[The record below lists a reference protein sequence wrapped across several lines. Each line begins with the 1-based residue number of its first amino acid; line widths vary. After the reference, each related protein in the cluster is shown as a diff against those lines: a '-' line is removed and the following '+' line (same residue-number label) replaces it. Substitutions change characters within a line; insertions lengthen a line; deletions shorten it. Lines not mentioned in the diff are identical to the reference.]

1 MVLKFT
7 KPYIV
12 WLAHNLVIGLVFAVS
27 IFSILPTPAYGQWML
42 DNKEQ
47 LPLGQSLGNWVPLAK
62 DRVHD
67 PRGPSLVELQ
77 EPSEGLSELPPHLS
91 GNRVFWGKA
100 LDQGAISPR
109 RTIYPS
115 KEKFEVLDLDVLM
128 DLFGSMDIVRFP
140 HKIHT
145 QWLTCNNCHEELFKS
160 KAGVNKLSMNSI
172 LQGEQCGLCHGSV
185 AFPLTQCQLCHSV
198 ERRTN
203 KWQMNK
209 AKE

>member
-1 MVLKFT
+1 M
-7 KPYIV
+7 
-12 WLAHNLVIGLVFAVS
+12 
-27 IFSILPTPAYGQWML
+27 GQP
-42 DNKEQ
+42 Q
-47 LPLGQSLGNWVPLAK
+47 GNWVPLPK

-67 PRGPSLVELQ
+67 PRSPSLVELQ
-77 EPSEGLSELPPHLS
+77 DPSEGLSELPPHQS
-91 GNRVFWGKA
+91 GNRVLWGKA
-100 LDQGAISPR
+100 LDQGAINPR
-109 RTIYPS
+109 RTLIPTN
-115 KEKFEVLDLDVLM
+115 EKFEVLDLDVLM
-128 DLFGSMDIVRFP
+128 DLNGSMDIVRFP

-160 KAGVNKLSMNSI
+160 KIGANKISMNQI

-198 ERRTN
+198 ERQAS

>member
-1 MVLKFT
+1 M
-7 KPYIV
+7 KPCTD
-12 WLAHNLVIGLVFAVS
+12 WFALHFVIGRASTV
-27 IFSILPTPAYGQWML
+27 IFLSALAWPAFGQWAL
-42 DNKEQ
+42 DSKVQ
-47 LPLGQSLGNWVPLAK
+47 LPMGQPQGNWVPLPK

-67 PRGPSLVELQ
+67 PRSPSLVELQ
-77 EPSEGLSELPPHLS
+77 DPSEGLSELPPHQS
-91 GNRVFWGKA
+91 GNRVLWGKA

-109 RTIYPS
+109 RTLNLNPS
-115 KEKFEVLDLDVLM
+115 NEKFEVLDLDVLM
-128 DLFGSMDIVRFP
+128 DLNGSMDIVRFP

-145 QWLTCNNCHEELFKS
+145 QWLACNNCHEELFKS
-160 KAGVNKLSMNSI
+160 KIGTNKISMNQI

-198 ERRTN
+198 ERQAN

>member
-1 MVLKFT
+1 MVLKYT
-7 KPYIV
+7 KPRTA
-12 WLAHNLVIGLVFAVS
+12 WLARHLMIGLALIT
-27 IFSILPTPAYGQWML
+27 IFFSVLSWPVYGQWTL

-47 LPLGQSLGNWVPLAK
+47 MPLGQPQGNWVPLAK
-62 DRVHD
+62 DLIHD

-77 EPSEGLSELPPHLS
+77 EPSDGLSELPPHLS
-91 GNRVFWGKA
+91 GNRVLWGKA
-100 LDQGAISPR
+100 VNQGAISPR
-109 RTIYPS
+109 RSIYPT

-145 QWLTCNNCHEELFKS
+145 QWLACNNCHEELFKS
-160 KAGVNKLSMNSI
+160 KAGANKITMNNI

-198 ERRTN
+198 ERQAN